1 MVTRLKYV
9 FCYRVSHD
17 WQGFQ
22 PLVTKV
28 TNDFAFFCYIYG
40 FYSCPTSRPRV
51 SDLVNGKISKFTID
65 ALLNMLAKTGK
76 TAELNI
82 RA

>member
-1 MVTRLKYV
+1 MLPRKPRLA
-9 FCYRVSHD
+9 SLSAI
-17 WQGFQ
+17 GN
-22 PLVTKV
+22 KV
-28 TNDFAFFCYIYG
+28 TNDFCVFLYIYA

-65 ALLNMLAKTGK
+65 ALLTMLAKTGK

-82 RA
+82 RT